1 MKIFRILEPG
11 NERIWFVGGR
21 KAAVHCIATANWSGN
36 LKKIIQME
44 KCKNKL
50 KIVKN
55 HVWIWN
61 VKMFKCQQP
70 IGAETW
76 IIQIKK
82 CK

>member
-1 MKIFRILEPG
+1 M
-11 NERIWFVGGR
+11 
-21 KAAVHCIATANWSGN
+21 
-36 LKKIIQME
+36 LKLQQPIGAETWIIQME

-55 HVWIWN
+55 HVGIWN

-76 IIQIKK
+76 IIQI
-82 CK
+82 

>member
-1 MKIFRILEPG
+1 MKGFGLLVA
-11 NERIWFVGGR
+11 ERQQ
-21 KAAVHCIATANWSGN
+21 CIALQQPIGAETW
-36 LKKIIQME
+36 IMQME

-55 HVWIWN
+55 HVGIWN

-76 IIQIKK
+76 IIQM
-82 CK
+82 